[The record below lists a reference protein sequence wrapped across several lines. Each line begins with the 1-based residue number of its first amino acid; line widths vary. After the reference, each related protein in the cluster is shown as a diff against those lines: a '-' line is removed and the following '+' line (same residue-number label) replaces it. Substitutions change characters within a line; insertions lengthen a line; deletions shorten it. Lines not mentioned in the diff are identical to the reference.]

1 MTRFIAQ
8 AINYFGK
15 LIHLQYEVMAKMK
28 TGTFSILAMSPN
40 SKLMGVAVASGSMSV
55 GDRVPH
61 AMSGV
66 GVIATQAYTNVAYGT
81 KGLELL
87 ANGLSPKEALNKLLM
102 EDSERELRQVAIMDF
117 KKRKT
122 VFTGTGVPVWHGGAT
137 GENYVVIGNLLA
149 GKNVVLGIAEEFEK
163 TNGGLAWRM
172 ARALKAGS
180 ESGGDK
186 RGERSAAL
194 VVVDREKVEVKIKV
208 DEHEAPIEELIRKLE
223 IRMR

>member
-15 LIHLQYEVMAKMK
+15 LIHLHCGVTGKMK
-28 TGTFSILAMSPN
+28 TGTFSILAMSPD
-40 SKLMGVAVASGSMSV
+40 SKLMGVAVASGSTSV

-61 AMSGV
+61 AMPGV

-102 EDSERELRQVAIMDF
+102 EDSGRELRQVAIMDF
-117 KKRKT
+117 TKRKT
-122 VFTGTGVPVWHGGAT
+122 VFTGTGVQDWHGAAT

-163 TNGGLAWRM
+163 TGGGLAWRM
-172 ARALKAGS
+172 ARTLTAGS

-208 DEHEAPIEELIRKLE
+208 DGHEAPIEELIRKLE